1 MLSEKKQAANKVS
14 MTDHKNMNGKTELQ
28 ILWRTV
34 NALGRI
40 HRMFKGTLDGS
51 DLKLSVGSYMFVIL
65 SILFCIPDTIQY
77 NKLNKM
83 MPLSQL
89 Q

>member
-40 HRMFKGTLDGS
+40 NRMFKDTLDGS

-65 SILFCIPDTIQY
+65 SILFCIPDTIQ
-77 NKLNKM
+77 
-83 MPLSQL
+83 
-89 Q
+89 